1 MCVTKFKQ
9 TEGKMNLRGIDV
21 QTVSVQP
28 LESKKENVKQ
38 AKMKEAPNIF
48 YDKRIDKELLLITLT
63 YLDLKILVRLKII

>member
-38 AKMKEAPNIF
+38 AKSVETVQGNTGEEKRVLTHYQVILEA
-48 YDKRIDKELLLITLT
+48 DKQ
-63 YLDLKILVRLKII
+63 